1 MEGPTTGGW
10 SFDLAVAALAISAA
24 ILVFA
29 GTRFVSV
36 IDRLADRTGIGEA
49 LAGAV
54 LLGATTSLPGLV
66 VTSIAAWNG
75 EADLAVSN
83 AVGGIAAQTAFLAF
97 ADLLYRHANL
107 EHAAASLPNLL
118 QTMILV
124 GLVSLVLLASTGPD
138 VSWFGIHPVTPLLVV
153 VYGYGLVLTR
163 RTRAAPM
170 WRPRPTPQTR
180 TDEPDPAA
188 QELSLGRLGLEF
200 GALGVLVAG
209 CGWVVAS
216 AGLALHEGTGLSGT
230 LVGGLVT
237 SVITSLPELVT
248 VIAAVRAGHLTLA
261 VANIIGGNV
270 FDVLFVAVGDVAY
283 RAGSIYAAVDSATL
297 FLLALTLVLTA
308 ALAAGMICREKAG
321 IGFEGVTILGL
332 YGVGLAV
339 LTSL

>member
-1 MEGPTTGGW
+1 MDGSTAGGW
-10 SFDLAVAALAISAA
+10 SPELAVLALVLSGAV
-24 ILVFA
+24 LVFA
-29 GTRFVSV
+29 GTRFVHIV
-36 IDRLADRTGIGEA
+36 DRLADRTGIGEA

-54 LLGATTSLPGLV
+54 LLGATTSLPGLI
-66 VTSIAAWNG
+66 VTSVAAWNG

-83 AVGGIAAQTAFLAF
+83 AVGGIAAQTAFLAV
-97 ADLLYRHANL
+97 ADLLYRQANL

-138 VSWFGIHPVTPLLVV
+138 VSWFGIHPVSALLVV
-153 VYGYGLVLTR
+153 TYGYGLVLTR
-163 RTRAAPM
+163 RIRLAPM
-170 WRPRPTPQTR
+170 WRPRRTPETR

-188 QELSLGRLGLEF
+188 AGLPLTRLGLEF
-200 GALGVLVAG
+200 AGLALVVSV
-209 CGWVVAS
+209 CGWIVAS
-216 AGLALHEGTGLSGT
+216 AGLALSERTGLSGT

-248 VIAAVRAGHLTLA
+248 VIASVRAGALTLA
-261 VANIIGGNV
+261 VANIIGGNA

-283 RAGSIYAAVDSATL
+283 RTGSIYAAVGPATL

-308 ALAAGMICREKAG
+308 ALAAGMIYREKAG

-332 YGVGLAV
+332 YVVGLAV
-339 LTSL
+339 LTTL